1 MAETGEQRALREAV
15 RGLLARHQAQDD
27 DQRLWR
33 RLAGI
38 GVAGLAVPE
47 RFGGAGAGPA
57 EVHVVQ
63 EELGR
68 SLARTPMLGSA
79 VLATVALLRSGDE
92 AACAR
97 LLPAMADG
105 TAIAALAWTTAAG
118 RWDPAEVACRAT
130 ATPDGGW
137 SIDGES
143 QYVLDGDIASVLLV
157 PALMAEGAIGL
168 FEIDPGQ
175 PGATV
180 AACASMDQTR
190 RLASV
195 RLERAAGC
203 RIGAQAPLGLVRDL
217 GCIALS
223 SEQAGAAARALEIT
237 VEYATARVQFGRPI
251 GSFQALAHRMA
262 DLHVLVQAARSVS
275 QAAAEAA
282 SRGAADLPLRAATAK
297 AYCSEALQ
305 QVAAEMLQMHGAI
318 GMTWEH
324 DAHRYFKRAH
334 GAAMLLGRPATH
346 VERIAAAVIDC

>member
-1 MAETGEQRALREAV
+1 
-15 RGLLARHQAQDD
+15 
-27 DQRLWR
+27 
-33 RLAGI
+33 
-38 GVAGLAVPE
+38 
-47 RFGGAGAGPA
+47 
-57 EVHVVQ
+57 
-63 EELGR
+63 
-68 SLARTPMLGSA
+68 
-79 VLATVALLRSGDE
+79 
-92 AACAR
+92 
-97 LLPAMADG
+97 
-105 TAIAALAWTTAAG
+105 
-118 RWDPAEVACRAT
+118 
-130 ATPDGGW
+130 
-137 SIDGES
+137 
-143 QYVLDGDIASVLLV
+143 VLLV

-180 AACASMDQTR
+180 AACTSMDQTR

-195 RLERAAGC
+195 RLERAAGR

-297 AYCSEALQ
+297 AYCSQALQ

-334 GAAMLLGRPATH
+334 GAAMLLGRPAAH
-346 VERIAAAVIDC
+346 VERIAAAVIDG